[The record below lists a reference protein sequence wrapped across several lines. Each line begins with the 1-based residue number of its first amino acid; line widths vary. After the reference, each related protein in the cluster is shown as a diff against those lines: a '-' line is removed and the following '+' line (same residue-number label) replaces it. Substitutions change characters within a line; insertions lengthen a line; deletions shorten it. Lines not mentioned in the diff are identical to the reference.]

1 MAMSKVL
8 VAGLACAVGA
18 CALAA
23 VEGNNTAVVVRKA
36 PVVSDN
42 GYQYLC
48 VPVRGFDITGQGNA
62 KSVQLSDIIPAA
74 NYEPGTELIVEGNA
88 ADGEAQPD
96 GAPTLLVDGTYKCKS
111 GTPNYWVLDG
121 NETDVGTSHVKNG
134 ARLWLNVAVVSTQS
148 TGVGLGGLAAAKTA
162 AAEVEYPETIFA
174 GEQVPSLGEG
184 EYLLSV
190 ESVIPGTMLACG
202 NNTSEPIDVKTQ
214 LIETLQDKDQI
225 LRVQEGSDEYCYVVY
240 RERMVNGEKKTLWTV
255 VGQNMNPSG
264 DAVYTIAPGEAFYFY
279 RQPAAQ

>member
-8 VAGLACAVGA
+8 VAGLACAVSA

-162 AAEVEYPETIFA
+162 AAEVKYPETIFA
-174 GEQVPSLGEG
+174 GEQVSLGED
-184 EYLLSV
+184 EYLLS
-190 ESVIPGTMLACG
+190 SVTLGTMLACG

-240 RERMVNGEKKTLWTV
+240 RNCMIGGKKREFWSV
-255 VGQNMNPSG
+255 VGQNVNPSG

-279 RQPAAQ
+279 RQPEAQ

>member
-42 GYQYLC
+42 DYQYLC
-48 VPVRGFDITGQGNA
+48 VPVRGFDITGQG
-62 KSVQLSDIIPAA
+62 KTESVQLSDIIPAA

-88 ADGEAQPD
+88 AAGEAQEGSTP
-96 GAPTLLVDGTYKCKS
+96 ALLQDGTYKCKS
-111 GTPNYWVLDG
+111 GTAKYWGQDE

-134 ARLWLNVAVVSTQS
+134 ARLWLKVAVAATSS
-148 TGVGLGGLAAAKTA
+148 AGGGLAGLAAAKTA

-184 EYLLSV
+184 EYLLSAQ
-190 ESVIPGTMLACG
+190 SVTPGTMLACG

-214 LIETLQDKDQI
+214 LIEELQDKDQV
-225 LRVQEGSDEYCYVVY
+225 LRVQEGSDEYCYIVC
-240 RERMVNGEKKTLWTV
+240 RKRTIGGQERVSWSV
-255 VGQNMNPSG
+255 VGQNQAG
-264 DAVYTIAPGEAFYFY
+264 DDVYTIAPGEAFYFY
-279 RQPAAQ
+279 RQPTAQ